1 VRAKDVQDVLKL
13 QADFIKRQMQALA
26 EQAREL
32 GESTSQA
39 AKDATT
45 PER

>member
-1 VRAKDVQDVLKL
+1 MQVLS
-13 QADFIKRQMQALA
+13 

-32 GESTSQA
+32 GLATGQA

-45 PER
+45 PKR